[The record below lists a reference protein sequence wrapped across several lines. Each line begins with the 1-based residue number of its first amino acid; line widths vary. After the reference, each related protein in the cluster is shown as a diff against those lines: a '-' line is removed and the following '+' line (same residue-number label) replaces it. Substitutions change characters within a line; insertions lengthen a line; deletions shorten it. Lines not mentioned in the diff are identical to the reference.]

1 MKSPT
6 RKPRNIA
13 VVWHGSIEDAETV
26 AREIAAAIETESS
39 GRVSAERYPLHD
51 EAFRARLKRY
61 TYDLVITLGGDGTM
75 LRTGRLC
82 APLKVPICGVNLGS
96 FGFMMELPKNGW
108 REAIPALIDGKFR
121 IETRMMIHV
130 DVIRPTG
137 LTISRDVLND
147 AVIARGLDVRPVRT
161 VVRVNGNFLTEYVSD
176 GLIASTA
183 TGSTAY
189 AMAVGGPIIEPEMRT
204 ILLIPIAPHLSLNH
218 GLILQPHD
226 VIECTCRS
234 RDVTV
239 LSLDG
244 GPSIQV
250 AEKDKIRITASD
262 DSAYFVRISSDGFFY
277 RNFIQYMQ
285 RNPSAVQSRTP
296 PA

>member
-1 MKSPT
+1 
-6 RKPRNIA
+6 
-13 VVWHGSIEDAETV
+13 
-26 AREIAAAIETESS
+26 
-39 GRVSAERYPLHD
+39 
-51 EAFRARLKRY
+51 
-61 TYDLVITLGGDGTM
+61 
-75 LRTGRLC
+75 
-82 APLKVPICGVNLGS
+82 
-96 FGFMMELPKNGW
+96 
-108 REAIPALIDGKFR
+108 
-121 IETRMMIHV
+121 
-130 DVIRPTG
+130 
-137 LTISRDVLND
+137 
-147 AVIARGLDVRPVRT
+147 
-161 VVRVNGNFLTEYVSD
+161 
-176 GLIASTA
+176 
-183 TGSTAY
+183 
-189 AMAVGGPIIEPEMRT
+189 MAVGGPIIEPEMRT

-250 AEKDKIRITASD
+250 AEEDKIRITASD

>member
-1 MKSPT
+1 
-6 RKPRNIA
+6 
-13 VVWHGSIEDAETV
+13 
-26 AREIAAAIETESS
+26 
-39 GRVSAERYPLHD
+39 
-51 EAFRARLKRY
+51 
-61 TYDLVITLGGDGTM
+61 M

-108 REAIPALIDGKFR
+108 REAIPALIDGRFR

-130 DVIRPTG
+130 DVIRPSG
-137 LTISRDVLND
+137 LTVSRDVLND
-147 AVIARGLDVRPVRT
+147 AVIARGMDVRPVRT

-250 AEKDKIRITASD
+250 AEEDKIRITASD

>member
-1 MKSPT
+1 ME
-6 RKPRNIA
+6 I
-13 VVWHGSIEDAETV
+13 V

-250 AEKDKIRITASD
+250 AEEDKIRITASD

>member
-96 FGFMMELPKNGW
+96 FGFMMELPKNDRG
-108 REAIPALIDGKFR
+108 EATAR
-121 IETRMMIHV
+121 CAV
-130 DVIRPTG
+130 
-137 LTISRDVLND
+137 SRDM
-147 AVIARGLDVRPVRT
+147 PT
-161 VVRVNGNFLTEYVSD
+161 LTQPS
-176 GLIASTA
+176 S
-183 TGSTAY
+183 
-189 AMAVGGPIIEPEMRT
+189 
-204 ILLIPIAPHLSLNH
+204 AP
-218 GLILQPHD
+218 
-226 VIECTCRS
+226 TS
-234 RDVTV
+234 RA
-239 LSLDG
+239 
-244 GPSIQV
+244 P
-250 AEKDKIRITASD
+250 
-262 DSAYFVRISSDGFFY
+262 
-277 RNFIQYMQ
+277 
-285 RNPSAVQSRTP
+285 
-296 PA
+296 